1 VFLALAVDERLV
13 FLAVVGRVVSDVLDA
28 QAHQAE
34 LALGFFVQVGAADSG
49 DTAAHLNHSELVVVI
64 ADLIADAGLRLLRLR
79 LRLRPFNE
87 PAAEGSRQGSAVLF
101 GDKQKPVW
109 ADDYD
114 GCKDDTWLG
123 FNADLFGKRGM
134 SA

>member
-64 ADLIADAGLRLLRLR
+64 ADLIADASD
-79 LRLRPFNE
+79 FS
-87 PAAEGSRQGSAVLF
+87 GSGSGSAPLTSLPPRAVAKEARCSSVTNKSQF
-101 GDKQKPVW
+101 GPTITTVAKMTPGLD
-109 ADDYD
+109 
-114 GCKDDTWLG
+114 
-123 FNADLFGKRGM
+123 
-134 SA
+134 